1 MALAHKCGLM
11 EAGTRAIGVMIRLM
25 AKESWCMPMEMS
37 MKANGSTT
45 KHMEKA
51 LTHML
56 MEPIT
61 TEIGLMT
68 SNMVGEW
75 NLGLTVPNMR
85 AIILTEKKKAKVN
98 LLSLMAV
105 STKGSSDKMKYAAWE
120 DIIGQMVSN
129 MKVNGVT
136 IKCMGRV
143 H

>member
-1 MALAHKCGLM
+1 M
-11 EAGTRAIGVMIRLM
+11 
-25 AKESWCMPMEMS
+25 
-37 MKANGSTT
+37 T

-85 AIILTEKKKAKVN
+85 VNTKMARRMAEVSSLLPMVPSMMENLKKTRSVAVENITGPTVN
-98 LLSLMAV
+98 TSRVNGKETKCMARASSL
-105 STKGSSDKMKYAAWE
+105 GR
-120 DIIGQMVSN
+120 MVSA
-129 MKVNGVT
+129 MKENF
-136 IKCMGRV
+136 
-143 H
+143 